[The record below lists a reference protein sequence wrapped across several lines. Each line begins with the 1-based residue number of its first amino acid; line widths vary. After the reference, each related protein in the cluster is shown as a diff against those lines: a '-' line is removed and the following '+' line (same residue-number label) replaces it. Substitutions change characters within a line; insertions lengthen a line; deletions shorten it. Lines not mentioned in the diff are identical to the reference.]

1 MATYAELYNLQS
13 DSALRNRVTVA
24 CTIAANTVRAEDP
37 GTTNHANRLLWAK
50 QVFERPEYEGERML
64 RSLLAQNA
72 SATVA
77 QIEAATDTAIQT
89 AVNNTVDIFAIGAT
103 A

>member
-1 MATYAELYNLQS
+1 MATYTELYNLGS

-24 CTIAANTVRAEDP
+24 CMVAANSVRVEDP

-50 QVFERPEYEGERML
+50 QVFEHPEYEGARML

-72 SATVA
+72 GATVA
-77 QIEAATDTAIQT
+77 QIQAATDAAIQT
-89 AVNNTVDIFAIGAT
+89 AVNNTIDIFAVGIT